1 MSFLHPL
8 ALLGLAAAALP
19 ALLHLLHR
27 RTPPELEFPAV
38 RYLSDAERRSARR
51 LRLRHLLLLLLRTAL
66 IVAVVL
72 AAARP
77 LVSTRGGGGV
87 GGGGRVHAPT
97 ALVVVLDNS
106 LSAGAVVDGR
116 PVLDRLK
123 VAARA
128 VLGRLAPADRCWLV
142 LADGVARAGT
152 PEALLSAVDS
162 AGIDPRRLDLVA
174 AVARAVTLVDAE
186 PLSAREVHVV
196 SDLQRTALTG
206 TVRPTRGVRII
217 ALAAAGVAP
226 PNRGIAAVRATERA
240 VAITIGGT
248 PGAPAGPVTLRLRG
262 REVGRALAAPQTT
275 VTLLL
280 PPSLPGWWVGE
291 AELAPDELR
300 ADDRRQFVWRVA
312 PPARVSAGP
321 TIGAFLSAALAVLT
335 EGGRVTVG
343 SSPASAGA
351 PEVTFGERPGT
362 GGGGEGRSASVVIPP
377 ADAALLGQ
385 ANRALAAHGV
395 AWRFAAPGTPGP
407 LASVTITTL
416 AGVQVTRRYRLEGVG
431 TGGTDRAAVL
441 ATVNGEPWLVRAG
454 AVILVGSRLDTAWTA
469 LPATPVFVPFVDALA
484 NRLSRG
490 EADIA
495 EAEGAPRVVFTL
507 RGGAGGGS
515 VGGGADTVGA
525 TVYGPD
531 PRESDLTPASG
542 ALARR
547 VLGGAEVLSD
557 ADFAGAA
564 FAGTRRADASG
575 VLLVL
580 ALFLASAELGV
591 ATLTH

>member
-1 MSFLHPL
+1 VSFLHPL

-27 RTPPELEFPAV
+27 RTPPELEFPPV

-66 IVAVVL
+66 IVALVL

-77 LVSTRGGGGV
+77 LVSTR
-87 GGGGRVHAPT
+87 GGGRVHAPT

-123 VAARA
+123 VATRA
-128 VLGRLAPADRCWLV
+128 VLGRLAVADRCWLM

-152 PEALLSAVDS
+152 AEALLSAVDS

-174 AVARAVTLVDAE
+174 AVTRAAALVDAE
-186 PLSAREVHVV
+186 PLPAREVHVV

-206 TVRPTRGVRII
+206 TVQPPRGVRII
-217 ALAAAGVAP
+217 ALAATGAAP
-226 PNRGIAAVRATERA
+226 PNRGIAVVRPTERA
-240 VAITIGGT
+240 LAVTIGGT
-248 PGAPAGPVTLRLRG
+248 PGTPAGPVTLRLRT
-262 REVGRALAAPQTT
+262 RQVGRALAAPQAT
-275 VTLLL
+275 VTLPL
-280 PPSLPGWWVGE
+280 PPSPPGWWVGE

-300 ADDRRQFVWRVA
+300 ADDRRPFVWRVA
-312 PPARVSAGP
+312 PAARVSAGP
-321 TIGAFLSAALAVLT
+321 TVGAFLSAALAVLT

-343 SSPASAGA
+343 SAPPSAAGA
-351 PEVTFGERPGT
+351 PEVTFGERPGP
-362 GGGGEGRSASVVIPP
+362 GGGGAGTASASVVIPP

-407 LASVTITTL
+407 LASATLGTL

-431 TGGTDRAAVL
+431 PGGGKVVERDSAVVL

-454 AVILVGSRLDTAWTA
+454 TVVLVGSRLDTGWTA
-469 LPATPVFVPFVDALA
+469 LPATPAFVPFVDALA
-484 NRLSRG
+484 NRLTRG
-490 EADIA
+490 EAEIA
-495 EAEGAPRVVFTL
+495 EAEGEPRVLFTL
-507 RGGAGGGS
+507 R
-515 VGGGADTVGA
+515 GADTVGA

-531 PRESDLTPASG
+531 PRESDLTPASR
-542 ALARR
+542 ALAHR
-547 VLGGAEVLSD
+547 VLGGADVLND
-557 ADFAGAA
+557 AEFAAAA

-580 ALFLASAELGV
+580 ALLLAGAELGV
-591 ATLTH
+591 ATLTP